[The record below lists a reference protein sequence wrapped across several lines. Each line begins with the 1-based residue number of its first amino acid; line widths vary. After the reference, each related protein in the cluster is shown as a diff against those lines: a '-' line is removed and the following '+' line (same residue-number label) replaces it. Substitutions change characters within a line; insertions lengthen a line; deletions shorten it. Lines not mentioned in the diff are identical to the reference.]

1 MAESKSLADHAV
13 EVLALVKA
21 MDANITNSDPHR
33 ALIRNMKRV
42 AEEAIA
48 QALQRA
54 GDLAWLAQEAER
66 EISKAKAEA
75 RPLTEHARKLTCA
88 KLTAPAGTDC

>member
-1 MAESKSLADHAV
+1 MAESKSLADLAV

-42 AEEAIA
+42 AEDAIA

-66 EISKAKAEA
+66 EISKAKAET
-75 RPLTEHARKLTCA
+75 RPLTEHARALTGA
-88 KLTAPAGTDC
+88 KLTAPSGTDC